1 MPPRF
6 EIVSAP
12 VEERL
17 QKGLTSQV
25 ESTLNTAHSL
35 LSGLTNKSNAAY
47 DTTTAA
53 LADPRFV
60 HTLSSTA
67 VKLLLPNS
75 LPGFLLATA
84 LLLRLLHAFLLG
96 RAARSAVQAQYHAR
110 VKTD

>member
-35 LSGLTNKSNAAY
+35 LSGLTNKSSAVYN
-47 DTTTAA
+47 TTSSA

-60 HTLSSTA
+60 NKVSHTA
-67 VKLLLPNS
+67 VALLLPNS
-75 LPGFLLATA
+75 LPGFLLIASA
-84 LLLRLLHAFLLG
+84 ILHLLHVFMLG
-96 RAARSAVQAQYHAR
+96 RMARQAVQSQYHAR
-110 VKTD
+110 AKTD